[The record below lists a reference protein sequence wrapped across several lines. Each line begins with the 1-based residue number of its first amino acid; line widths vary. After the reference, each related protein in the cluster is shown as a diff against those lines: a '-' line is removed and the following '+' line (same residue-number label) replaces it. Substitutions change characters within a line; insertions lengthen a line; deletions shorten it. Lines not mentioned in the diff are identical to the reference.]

1 MQHKKVHI
9 NFIYFGVFFIVLSIL
24 TTFNVLYIKSPFK
37 YPKAFFLIYSYG
49 QITLEIF
56 SFIFFSYLIRRYLK
70 KIFLNIFI
78 AFTFLIFIM
87 HIIDFIL
94 LNLMDMT
101 TLDGL
106 FIALDES
113 FENFLEMLHL
123 TGLPNFAWILIF
135 ILFLIM
141 PFLGIFI
148 YKKTEKKSLKYE
160 KMFLHH
166 DHALT
171 FLFCVPLSLLIF
183 DATSSYSINSSIYA
197 AYRKALP
204 YKSTFMQYNF
214 MSLDT
219 LVCLKKPES
228 EDLVTK
234 KINKKISPLTHS
246 PNIYMFIIESLR
258 EDYIT
263 EDISPNILKFKKENI
278 SYDLA
283 LSNANCTQKAWFSIF
298 FSKFCFFW
306 KEIQEK
312 YENGAPS
319 LNILK
324 KAGYKL
330 HAYSSAELKYYKMN
344 EIIFGKNNKLLDTL
358 ELHPHYVPMQAY
370 ESDQIIFNKLKDNL
384 KENSSNMHIMFLDST
399 HFLYSW
405 PKQKFTKFK
414 PVIDDVNLEYIKKEK
429 IDLNLLKNRYKNSI
443 YYVDMLIGDFIDHLK
458 KNNEYDDSIIIILG
472 DHGEE
477 FFEDGNLFHASNLS
491 SYQTNIPLY
500 MKFGKNQRNP
510 VSKKMISQI
519 DIFPSILDYLFKNDL
534 FKDLFLG
541 DSIFNKYYWPY
552 VVSARYNASRA
563 PFEFF
568 IHNGDEKLLLRFKNR
583 KDIYKK
589 QNLEIISLK
598 DKNDNF
604 IDNPNQKNLIKPFEK
619 AINRIFE
626 K

>member
-1 MQHKKVHI
+1 MKHKKVHI
-9 NFIYFGVFFIVLSIL
+9 NFIYFGVFFILISIL

-49 QITLEIF
+49 QIILEVF
-56 SFIFFSYLIRRYLK
+56 SFIFLSYIIKKYLK

-78 AFTFLIFIM
+78 AFTFLIFLM
-87 HIIDFIL
+87 HLIDFIM

-113 FENFLEMLHL
+113 FENFMEMLHL
-123 TGLPNFAWILIF
+123 TGLPYFAWIIIF
-135 ILFLIM
+135 ILFLLL
-141 PFLGIFI
+141 PFFGVYI
-148 YKKTEKKSLKYE
+148 YHKTEKISLKYE

-166 DHALT
+166 DSALT
-171 FLFCVPLSLLIF
+171 FLFCVPLALLIY
-183 DATSSYSINSSIYA
+183 DATSSYSINSSTYA

-214 MSLDT
+214 MNVDT
-219 LVCLKKPES
+219 LVCLKKPDS

-234 KINKKISPLTHS
+234 KINKKITPLLKS

-263 EDISPNILKFKKENI
+263 EDIAPNITKFKKQNI

-283 LSNANCTQKAWFSIF
+283 ISNANCTQKAWFSIF

-312 YENGAPS
+312 YENGSPA

-330 HAYSSAELKYYKMN
+330 HAYSAAELKYYKMD
-344 EIIFGKNNKLLDTL
+344 EIIFGKNKKILDTL
-358 ELHPHYVPMQAY
+358 ELHPHYFPMQAY
-370 ESDQIIFNKLKDNL
+370 ESDQIVFNKLKN
-384 KENSSNMHIMFLDST
+384 KTFEKSSNVHMMFLDST

-414 PVIDDVNLEYIKKEK
+414 PIIDDINLEYIQKEK
-429 IDLNLLKNRYKNSI
+429 IDLNLIKNRYKNSI
-443 YYVDMLIGDFIDHLK
+443 HYVDQLFGDFIDHLK
-458 KNNEYDDSIIIILG
+458 KNNLYDDSIIVILG

-477 FFEDGNLFHASNLS
+477 FFEEGNLFHASTLS
-491 SYQTNIPLY
+491 SYQTQIPLY
-500 MKFGKNQRNP
+500 MKFGENIRKP
-510 VSKKMISQI
+510 VDKKMISQL
-519 DIFPSILDYLFKNDL
+519 DIFPSILDYLFQNNQ

-541 DSIFNKYYWPY
+541 DSIFDKNYWPY
-552 VVSARYNASRA
+552 AVSTRYNASRA
-563 PFEFF
+563 PYEFF

-604 IDNPNQKNLIKPFEK
+604 INNSNKKNLIKPFEK